1 MKKALFL
8 IIFSSYL
15 LFGQN
20 SFKKA
25 EVSFGDSAFTS
36 GLNLATEFNVGKNK
50 EIEVVGNSERFF
62 GVLSYVTQKLDI
74 EASGGVF
81 KELPWVGPRIIYR
94 PHNRLMFLYWGGVS
108 PGRVGD
114 AKKEIKSF
122 FQQGTFYT
130 QVHKNLSLGY
140 TIIKFDIYKTNH
152 LPEIGLSK
160 KITDKVTVK
169 FSATYDINESKPLYM
184 VSLLYQHK

>member
-1 MKKALFL
+1 MKKVLFL
-8 IIFSSYL
+8 IIFSSCF

-36 GLNLATEFNVGKNK
+36 GLNIATEFSINKNK
-50 EIEVVGNSERFF
+50 EFEIVGNSERFF
-62 GVLSYVTQKLDI
+62 AVLSYVTPKLDI

-81 KELPWVGPRIIYR
+81 KRLPWVGPRIIYR
-94 PHNRLMFLYWGGVS
+94 PNNKLMFLYWSGVS
-108 PGRVGD
+108 PGRVDGPT
-114 AKKEIKSF
+114 KELKSF

-152 LPEIGLSK
+152 LPEVGISK
-160 KITDKVTVK
+160 RITDRVIFK
-169 FSATYDINESKPLYM
+169 FSTTYDINESKPLYM
-184 VSLLYQHK
+184 VSLLYEHK